1 MDTVKTWS
9 CTYSGA
15 DFIHLNAPHFFPSL
29 PHIITG
35 LFVDPKTELGK
46 GDLEHLHSSC
56 RRTAEMIK
64 LPLSL
69 NIPCQVVAC
78 NRQWS
83 VTITSLVYSGW

>member
-9 CTYSGA
+9 GTYSGA

-29 PHIITG
+29 PHITTG

-46 GDLEHLHSSC
+46 GGF
-56 RRTAEMIK
+56 RTFTFILQKNTEMIK

-69 NIPCQVVAC
+69 NSPCQVVAC

-83 VTITSLVYSGW
+83 VTITSLVESGW